1 MMEELLHILEL
12 AFLVIFII
20 AKIGY
25 SGSLVFYDSMLGD
38 VTTPELKK
46 K

>member
-1 MMEELLHILEL
+1 MGMAGTWL

-25 SGSLVFYDSMLGD
+25 SGSLVFYDSID
-38 VTTPELKK
+38 VYKRQILYNI
-46 K
+46 